1 MSPTTALG
9 MSNSIQL
16 FFMILLPLCKLK
28 KYCLPYSVQDGL
40 RPIAPHFLCS
50 IELLCFSWT
59 CTYVLHYILQCLSYL
74 CFCPCSWP
82 YFRIYSS
89 WCRRLFR
96 QNTQLYTVLTFNF
109 QMVGLWQLI
118 VMFTWPFLCT
128 FLSLVHVTWQYL
140 SMISGGYPRCLFH
153 HVFQWSN
160 SQMLSNAARNSWFFS
175 LIQEFGNLFVTA
187 LVQTLALH
195 ECIKYTF

>member
-1 MSPTTALG
+1 MNLHLCFALYFAVFVILVFL
-9 MSNSIQL
+9 SLFLALFSHILFLVQEVVQTEYTIVYRFDIQL
-16 FFMILLPLCKLK
+16 
-28 KYCLPYSVQDGL
+28 S
-40 RPIAPHFLCS
+40 
-50 IELLCFSWT
+50 
-59 CTYVLHYILQCLSYL
+59 
-74 CFCPCSWP
+74 
-82 YFRIYSS
+82 
-89 WCRRLFR
+89 
-96 QNTQLYTVLTFNF
+96 
-109 QMVGLWQLI
+109 MVGLWQLI

-153 HVFQWSN
+153 HVFQWSD